1 MVSDIDFEALKAR
14 VQLMERQLQQWPNWV
29 GIQEQVSNNSA
40 CCTLLT
46 PKIHT
51 IFDKLGE
58 IDKILAAHGIN
69 IKKLQYM
76 RQWLNAEY
84 IRSIIVQSG
93 TPQPYDV
100 LTYNA
105 ELDMWTY
112 AAPGGSGSHDH
123 DNRYPRKFY
132 HFGNPNGEVV
142 PTWTGDICVD
152 VEHELEYIA
161 VNLSPSGWVIV

>member
-1 MVSDIDFEALKAR
+1 MVSDAEFNALKTR
-14 VQLMERQLQQWPNWV
+14 VQSLELQLQEWPNWV
-29 GIQEQVSNNSA
+29 GIQEQVSDNSA
-40 CCTLLT
+40 CCNTLG
-46 PKIHT
+46 PQVGT
-51 IFDKLGE
+51 IFNKLGE
-58 IDKILAAHGIN
+58 IDRVLAAHGIN

-93 TPQPYDV
+93 TPAPYDA
-100 LTYNA
+100 LIYNA

-112 AAPGGSGSHDH
+112 AHPGGSGSHDH

-132 HFGNPNGEVV
+132 FVGNPNGEVV

-152 VEHELEYIA
+152 VAHELEYIA
-161 VNLSPSGWVIV
+161 VNLSTSGWVIV